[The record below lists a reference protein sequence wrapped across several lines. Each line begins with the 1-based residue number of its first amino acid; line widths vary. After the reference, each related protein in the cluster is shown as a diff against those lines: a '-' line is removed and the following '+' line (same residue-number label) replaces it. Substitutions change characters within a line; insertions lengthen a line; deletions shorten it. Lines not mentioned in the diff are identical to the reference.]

1 VFIFF
6 NVFVIIFGVNT
17 RWSDYMN
24 FLEKYGIKIENKDL
38 LLMALTH
45 SSYSNEHGAENYE
58 RLEFLGDAVLQL
70 VTSEYFY
77 KTLNNSGEGE
87 LSKVRASFVCE
98 EALAQ
103 YSKDIGIDK
112 WIRVGNGQLK
122 DINDTIIADCFESV
136 LGAIYLDK
144 GFQIAK
150 DYVLKNENLINCGY
164 KNTGIHKE
172 LGKNFQPQYNMVAP
186 ICDINSKILN
196 EEEILKTYKSK
207 FRYYLG
213 SFHEKR
219 GITFE
224 ITDNISKLDDLIT
237 LLKETERKQSINL
250 RNKEYFVKLMENYKG
265 KANLVFGHINLSK
278 YLEFLKNN
286 NGKEEEM
293 KEVQE
298 LIKKYGDNMTLSGAL
313 MILPSNKKGIRTSEY
328 LYAGNSSYLTKLNV
342 SAGLVFEI
350 IKFSM
355 KNNCHYC
362 NLGGIDGNL
371 NDHLSIF
378 KSKFN
383 GQILEFC
390 GEYDLP
396 INKFL
401 YFNYKNL
408 YPILL
413 KIYKKMR

>member
-1 VFIFF
+1 MFIFF

-150 DYVLKNENLINCGY
+150 DYVLKILIPYVEEHHNF
-164 KNTGIHKE
+164 
-172 LGKNFQPQYNMVAP
+172 LG
-186 ICDINSKILN
+186 D
-196 EEEILKTYKSK
+196 YKSRLQEMVQTDK
-207 FRYYLG
+207 KSLDYRLVSESG
-213 SFHEKR
+213 PSHDK
-219 GITFE
+219 TF
-224 ITDNISKLDDLIT
+224 
-237 LLKETERKQSINL
+237 
-250 RNKEYFVKLMENYKG
+250 
-265 KANLVFGHINLSK
+265 
-278 YLEFLKNN
+278 
-286 NGKEEEM
+286 
-293 KEVQE
+293 
-298 LIKKYGDNMTLSGAL
+298 
-313 MILPSNKKGIRTSEY
+313 
-328 LYAGNSSYLTKLNV
+328 
-342 SAGLVFEI
+342 VFEVI
-350 IKFSM
+350 I
-355 KNNCHYC
+355 N
-362 NLGGIDGNL
+362 GIVYGRGTG
-371 NDHLSIF
+371 
-378 KSKFN
+378 KSKKIAEQN
-383 GQILEFC
+383 AARDALQKEA
-390 GEYDLP
+390 
-396 INKFL
+396 KF
-401 YFNYKNL
+401 
-408 YPILL
+408 
-413 KIYKKMR
+413 